1 MYGIP
6 VSSHDM
12 SSGVERDSESSE
24 PTGDEPVRVSLF
36 DAVGGAAFFEAA
48 VDHFY
53 DAVLRDDV
61 LRPLYPEDL
70 ADARRHTAL
79 FLIQYWGGPGTYSE
93 ERGHPRLRMRH
104 LPFAIGQAER
114 DAWFAL
120 MMGGIDASLA
130 DAPAGSLLDHPTEG
144 SAIKAS
150 ARSMFFDYF
159 EQASTAMIN
168 QH

>member
-1 MYGIP
+1 
-6 VSSHDM
+6 M
-12 SSGVERDSESSE
+12 SDGTVRDGES
-24 PTGDEPVRVSLF
+24 TNEPVRVSLF
-36 DAVGGAAFFEAA
+36 DAVGGSVFFERV

-53 DAVLRDDV
+53 DAVLVDPV

-104 LPFAIGQAER
+104 LPFVIGQAER
-114 DAWFAL
+114 DAWL
-120 MMGGIDASLA
+120 SRMMAGVDAVLA
-130 DAPAGSLLDHPTEG
+130 DPPEGSLLAHPTEG
-144 SAIKAS
+144 EAVAAS
-150 ARSMFFDYF
+150 ARSMFSDYF

-168 QH
+168 AET